1 MPEYILELK
10 NITKIFSGGPA
21 LEDVDFS
28 LRYGEVHSIIGENG
42 AGKSTLIKIITGV
55 YSLTAGK
62 IFLEGKEIAWTN
74 PMESKM
80 QGIAAIYQE
89 PAIFPDL
96 NIAENIFMGHQGYN
110 KYTRKIA
117 WKNLYKKTEDLMKE
131 LNISLNPR
139 QKIRSLSLAERQMVE
154 IAKALSIKSKIIIM
168 DEPTSA
174 LSISE
179 SEKLFKIIE
188 KLKNSGVAVIFI
200 SHRIEDI
207 FRVTDRLTVLRD
219 GKKIDTRNIGEV
231 TKNELIQMMVGRK
244 VENLYPKLDSEIKEK
259 VLAVSRLS
267 KKGAFKDINFTL
279 HEGEILGLYGLVG
292 SGRTEL
298 AKAVF
303 GMDSYDSG
311 EVILNN
317 EKISRLN
324 PSEAIEKG
332 IAYIPENRDEEGII
346 LGMNLVENISLPV
359 LRKISKFTWLNNDEE
374 KEIAKKFVDMLEIKT
389 SGLAQKVMNL
399 SGGNKQKVSLAK
411 WLATKT
417 KIFIFDEPTKGIDV
431 GAKASV
437 HKFISELAV
446 KGNCI
451 LMISSD
457 LPEIIGMSD
466 NILVMHEGIKTGYFG
481 RNEASQEKIL
491 EAALSNINKMNRNS
505 NGRER

>member
-1 MPEYILELK
+1 MSEYILELK

-28 LRYGEVHSIIGENG
+28 LKYGEVHSIIGENG

-55 YSLTAGK
+55 YSLTGGK
-62 IFLEGKEIAWTN
+62 IIFEGEDIVWAN
-74 PMESKM
+74 PMESINK
-80 QGIAAIYQE
+80 GIAAIYQE

-96 NIAENIFMGHQGYN
+96 NIAENIFMGHQNYN
-110 KYTRKIA
+110 KYTRKIL
-117 WKNLYKKTEDLMKE
+117 WKNLYKRTEDLMKE
-131 LNISLNPR
+131 LNIDLNPK

-179 SEKLFKIIE
+179 SEKLFEIIE
-188 KLKNSGVAVIFI
+188 QLKNSGVSVIFI

-219 GKKIDTRNIGEV
+219 GRKIGTKTVDEV
-231 TKNELIQMMVGRK
+231 TKDDLIQMMVGRK
-244 VENLYPKLDSEIKEK
+244 VENLYPKLDAEIKEEALT
-259 VLAVSRLS
+259 VVNLS
-267 KKGAFKDINFTL
+267 KKGAFRDINFSL
-279 HEGEILGLYGLVG
+279 HKGEILGLYGLIG

-298 AKAVF
+298 AKAIF
-303 GMDSYDSG
+303 GMDPYDSG
-311 EVILNN
+311 EVFLNN
-317 EKISRLN
+317 EKINKLSPL
-324 PSEAIEKG
+324 EAIEKG
-332 IAYIPENRDEEGII
+332 IAYIPENRDEEGIV
-346 LGMNLVENISLPV
+346 LGMDLVANISLPV
-359 LRKISKFTWLNNDEE
+359 LRKISKFTWLDINEE
-374 KEIAKKFVDMLEIKT
+374 REIAKKFVDTLEIKA
-389 SGLAQKVMNL
+389 SGLDQKVMNL

-411 WLATKT
+411 WLGTNT

-466 NILVMHEGIKTGYFG
+466 NILIMHEGIATGYFS
-481 RNEASQEKIL
+481 RKEATKEKIL
-491 EAALSNINKMNRNS
+491 EAALSNINKKT
-505 NGRER
+505 GK

>member
-1 MPEYILELK
+1 MSEYILELK

-28 LRYGEVHSIIGENG
+28 LKYGEVHSIIGENG

-55 YSLTAGK
+55 YSLTGGK
-62 IFLEGKEIAWTN
+62 IIFEGEDIIWAN
-74 PMESKM
+74 PMESINK
-80 QGIAAIYQE
+80 GIAAIYQE

-96 NIAENIFMGHQGYN
+96 NIAENIFMGHQNYN
-110 KYTRKIA
+110 KYTRKIL
-117 WKNLYKKTEDLMKE
+117 WKNLYKRTEDLMKE
-131 LNISLNPR
+131 LNIDLNPK

-179 SEKLFKIIE
+179 SEKLFEIIE
-188 KLKNSGVAVIFI
+188 QLKNSGVSVIFI

-219 GKKIDTRNIGEV
+219 GRKIGTKTVDEV
-231 TKNELIQMMVGRK
+231 TRDDLIQMMVGRK
-244 VENLYPKLDSEIKEK
+244 VENLYPKLDAEIKEEALT
-259 VLAVSRLS
+259 VVNLS
-267 KKGAFKDINFTL
+267 KKGAFRDINFSL
-279 HEGEILGLYGLVG
+279 HKGEILGLYGLIG

-298 AKAVF
+298 AKAIF
-303 GMDSYDSG
+303 GMDPYDSG
-311 EVILNN
+311 EVFLNN
-317 EKISRLN
+317 EKINKLSPL
-324 PSEAIEKG
+324 EAIEKG
-332 IAYIPENRDEEGII
+332 IAYIPENRDEEGIV
-346 LGMNLVENISLPV
+346 LGMDLVANISLPV
-359 LRKISKFTWLNNDEE
+359 LRKISKFTWLDINEE
-374 KEIAKKFVDMLEIKT
+374 REIAKKFVDTLEIKA
-389 SGLAQKVMNL
+389 SGLDQKVMNL

-411 WLATKT
+411 WLGTNT

-466 NILVMHEGIKTGYFG
+466 NILIMHEGLATGYFS
-481 RNEASQEKIL
+481 RKEATKEKIL
-491 EAALSNINKMNRNS
+491 EAALSNINKKT
-505 NGRER
+505 GK

>member
-1 MPEYILELK
+1 MSEYILELK

-28 LRYGEVHSIIGENG
+28 LKYGEVHSIIGENG

-55 YSLTAGK
+55 YSLTGGK
-62 IFLEGKEIAWTN
+62 IIFEGEDIIWAN
-74 PMESKM
+74 PMESINK
-80 QGIAAIYQE
+80 GIAAIYQE

-96 NIAENIFMGHQGYN
+96 NIAENIFMGHQNYN
-110 KYTRKIA
+110 KYTRKIL
-117 WKNLYKKTEDLMKE
+117 WKNLYKRTEDLMKE
-131 LNISLNPR
+131 LNIDLNPK

-179 SEKLFKIIE
+179 SEKLFEIIE
-188 KLKNSGVAVIFI
+188 QLKNSGVSVIFI

-219 GKKIDTRNIGEV
+219 GRKIGTKTVDEV
-231 TKNELIQMMVGRK
+231 TKDDLIQMMVGRK
-244 VENLYPKLDSEIKEK
+244 VENLYPKLDAEIKEEALT
-259 VLAVSRLS
+259 VVNLS
-267 KKGAFKDINFTL
+267 KKGAFRDINFSL
-279 HEGEILGLYGLVG
+279 HKGEILGLYGLIG

-298 AKAVF
+298 AKAIF
-303 GMDSYDSG
+303 GMDPYDSG
-311 EVILNN
+311 EVFLNN
-317 EKISRLN
+317 EKINKLSPL
-324 PSEAIEKG
+324 EAIEKG

-346 LGMNLVENISLPV
+346 LGMDLVANISLPV
-359 LRKISKFTWLNNDEE
+359 LRKISKFTWLDINEE
-374 KEIAKKFVDMLEIKT
+374 REITKKFVDTLEIKA
-389 SGLAQKVMNL
+389 SGLDQKVMNL

-411 WLATKT
+411 WLGTNT

-466 NILVMHEGIKTGYFG
+466 NILIMHEGLATGYFS
-481 RNEASQEKIL
+481 RKEATKEKIL
-491 EAALSNINKMNRNS
+491 EAALSNINKKT
-505 NGRER
+505 GK

>member
-1 MPEYILELK
+1 MSEYILELK

-21 LEDVDFS
+21 LDDVDFS
-28 LRYGEVHSIIGENG
+28 LKYGEVHSIIGENG

-55 YSLTAGK
+55 YSLTSGK
-62 IFLEGKEIAWTN
+62 IIYEDKDTVWSSPI
-74 PMESKM
+74 ESINK
-80 QGIAAIYQE
+80 GIAAIYQE

-96 NIAENIFMGHQGYN
+96 NIAENIFMGHQAYN
-110 KYTRKIA
+110 KYTRKIS
-117 WKNLYKKTEDLMKE
+117 WRSLYKKTDNLMKE
-131 LNISLNPR
+131 LNIDLNPK
-139 QKIRSLSLAERQMVE
+139 QKIRTLSLAERQMVE

-179 SEKLFKIIE
+179 SEKLFEIIAQ
-188 KLKNSGVAVIFI
+188 LKNSGVSVIFI

-219 GKKIDTRNIGEV
+219 GKCIGTKDIEEV
-231 TKNELIQMMVGRK
+231 TKDDLIQMMVGRK
-244 VENLYPKLDSEIKEK
+244 VDNLYPKIEAEIKEEILSVK
-259 VLAVSRLS
+259 NLS
-267 KKGAFKDINFTL
+267 KKGAFKDVNFSL
-279 HEGEILGLYGLVG
+279 HEGEILGLYGLIG

-298 AKAVF
+298 AKAIF
-303 GMDSYDSG
+303 GMDPYDSG
-311 EVILNN
+311 EVFLEGQKLN
-317 EKISRLN
+317 RLT
-324 PSEAIEKG
+324 PSQAIENG

-346 LGMNLVENISLPV
+346 LGMNLVSNISLPI
-359 LRKISKFTWLNNDEE
+359 LRKISKFTWLDSEAE
-374 KEIAKKFVDMLEIKT
+374 KELTNKFVDILEIKA
-389 SGLAQKVMNL
+389 SGIDQKVMNL

-437 HKFISELAV
+437 HRFISELAV
-446 KGNCI
+446 KGNCV

-466 NILVMHEGIKTGYFG
+466 NILIMHEGLVTGFFS
-481 RNEASQEKIL
+481 RAEANQEKIL
-491 EAALSNINKMNRNS
+491 EAALSNINKT
-505 NGRER
+505 NGNTNG